1 VLEKLAAIE
10 AKYEQLSAELAT
22 PAVQA
27 DNAKF
32 RSHSK
37 AIAEMQR
44 SELVREALGEHL
56 FEWFIANKRAEWNEH
71 RSYVTGLELER
82 NLPRL

>member
-1 VLEKLAAIE
+1 MLDKLAAIE

-32 RSHSK
+32 VFSGSK
-37 AIAEMQR
+37 STSIDIP
-44 SELVREALGEHL
+44 
-56 FEWFIANKRAEWNEH
+56 FK
-71 RSYVTGLELER
+71 LE
-82 NLPRL
+82 NVPLP